1 MSHDCGIPQLMQG
14 RNFVPNPPGAPP
26 GLYILSEWITP
37 AEEQEIVDF
46 ISKGQWSDH
55 VSGKRLTQHYGYRY
69 SIGGYKSS
77 DEKLA
82 NDWGVFQKHSDR
94 LQADFPAIS
103 IVQCMVNAYRRDT
116 GISSHRDQSQ
126 PIVFGLSLVGDIN
139 MRWTKMNDRK
149 QKYEAFIPA
158 RSMYIMCNE
167 AALEWEHEVPVLSTV
182 RYPDLNNGN
191 ALTRV
196 VKKPDWYI
204 RASITY
210 RHFDQAIGPDRL
222 TTPAASSTSNQ

>member
-1 MSHDCGIPQLMQG
+1 MSHDGGIPALMHG
-14 RNFVPNPPGAPP
+14 RNFVPNPPGIPP
-26 GLYILSEWITP
+26 GLYILPEWITP

-55 VSGKRLTQHYGYRY
+55 ISGKRLTQHYGYRY
-69 SIGGYKSS
+69 SIGGYKAS

-82 NDWGVFQKHSDR
+82 VDWGVLQRHSDR
-94 LQADFPAIS
+94 LQADFPGIN
-103 IVQCMVNAYRRDT
+103 IVQCLVNAYRKDT
-116 GISSHRDQSQ
+116 GISSHRDESR

-139 MRWTKMNDRK
+139 MRWAKISDRK

-158 RSMYIMCNE
+158 RSLYIMCND
-167 AALEWEHEVPVLSTV
+167 AALEWEHEVPSLSTV
-182 RYPDLNNGN
+182 RYPDPQNNN

-210 RHFDQAIGPDRL
+210 RHFNQPIGPDRL
-222 TTPAASSTSNQ
+222 TIPTSNPTYNH